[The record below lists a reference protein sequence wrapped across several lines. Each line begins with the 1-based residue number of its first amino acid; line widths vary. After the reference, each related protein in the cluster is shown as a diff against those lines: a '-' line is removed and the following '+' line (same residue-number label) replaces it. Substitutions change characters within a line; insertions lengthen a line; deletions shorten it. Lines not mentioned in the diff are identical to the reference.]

1 MRTEFDGNH
10 AKIMA
15 KPSQEADEYIAKKY
29 YEHVIQVMQKSI
41 QHLKIQNAAEDLPTV
56 SGNQLKPES
65 MGEMSEFEP
74 SEIRKFKIKLQIQFE
89 YVEEAFSET
98 RSVHLKVITKDSI
111 EEQIEDFRE
120 KYSVNIEK
128 LTDKLKRCTP
138 TQAAS
143 STMKLQEIKIPIFY
157 GEMNQWSS
165 FSDLFQGLVHNS
177 KHFTEV
183 EKMFRLKSSLGG
195 EAGRLVQHLPV
206 IEYNYEAAWQIL
218 QERYENKRLQFTT
231 QVDRLLDQPTAN
243 GKSAASMKQLLDT
256 TKECIYALN
265 GLKLNLNDEQAI
277 IARIVVRKLDKESL
291 RLYEQNVKKTRDIQ
305 SLDDV
310 FRFLEQQYQ
319 ALEAIRDRKTTKW
332 SNQKQPQRAPTF
344 FTAAQKTCIYCKI
357 PGHQIVECRRFQ
369 ALTTMNRRGFIVNN
383 KLCNICLDQVYEGNC
398 KNKKKCTTAQIRV
411 KAANGEYVTLRA
423 LIDQGSQKTTISEE
437 AAQTV
442 HLPKRREVTE
452 LQGLGNTTV
461 GVSKFKVNIEI
472 RLRFLSNEVY
482 NVEALILPKLASA
495 QPDKTFKW
503 DIEQWRNYTLADPNF
518 NRSDRIDVVIGGD
531 VYADILE
538 EGIFKED
545 RILGQATKLGWIL
558 SGVLQQPRKNGRIL
572 AAVTTTLEKFWEI
585 EDTTAPTYIE
595 DDDECMKIFDKTT
608 TRDENNRF
616 VVNLPF
622 KKEKELGDSRKQ
634 AIARFLNLE
643 KKLASDDNL
652 RKQYV
657 QFMRDYLEMGHMKKA
672 SGNNCGTYYLPHQAV
687 IREGSLT
694 TKLRVVFDASAKTTN
709 GSDIEKMYRQIK
721 VAESDQDYQRIL
733 WREAKE
739 GPIGECK
746 LQTVTYGTASAPFLA
761 TRTLQEI
768 AKSCEPYNYLL
779 SNIIKNDFYMDDLMT
794 GAD

>member
-1 MRTEFDGNH
+1 MMTKN
-10 AKIMA
+10 
-15 KPSQEADEYIAKKY
+15 
-29 YEHVIQVMQKSI
+29 
-41 QHLKIQNAAEDLPTV
+41 
-56 SGNQLKPES
+56 
-65 MGEMSEFEP
+65 
-74 SEIRKFKIKLQIQFE
+74 
-89 YVEEAFSET
+89 SET
-98 RSVHLKVITKDSI
+98 
-111 EEQIEDFRE
+111 
-120 KYSVNIEK
+120 
-128 LTDKLKRCTP
+128 
-138 TQAAS
+138 A
-143 STMKLQEIKIPIFY
+143 
-157 GEMNQWSS
+157 
-165 FSDLFQGLVHNS
+165 
-177 KHFTEV
+177 
-183 EKMFRLKSSLGG
+183 
-195 EAGRLVQHLPV
+195 
-206 IEYNYEAAWQIL
+206 IL
-218 QERYENKRLQFTT
+218 L
-231 QVDRLLDQPTAN
+231 A
-243 GKSAASMKQLLDT
+243 
-256 TKECIYALN
+256 
-265 GLKLNLNDEQAI
+265 
-277 IARIVVRKLDKESL
+277 
-291 RLYEQNVKKTRDIQ
+291 
-305 SLDDV
+305 
-310 FRFLEQQYQ
+310 
-319 ALEAIRDRKTTKW
+319 
-332 SNQKQPQRAPTF
+332 
-344 FTAAQKTCIYCKI
+344 
-357 PGHQIVECRRFQ
+357 
-369 ALTTMNRRGFIVNN
+369 
-383 KLCNICLDQVYEGNC
+383 
-398 KNKKKCTTAQIRV
+398 TAQIRV

-437 AAQTV
+437 AAQIL

-472 RLRFLSNEVY
+472 RPRFLSNEVY

-538 EGIFKED
+538 EGIFKKD

-622 KKEKELGDSRKQ
+622 KKKKDLGDSRKQ
-634 AIARFLNLE
+634 AMARFLNLE

-672 SGNNCGTYYLPHQAV
+672 SGNNCGKYYLPHQAV

-709 GSDIEKMYRQIK
+709 GSSLNDILLIGPRLQKDIFDIITKWRQYVLTSDIEKMYRQIK

-739 GPIGECK
+739 GPIGEYK

-794 GAD
+794 GADSINECKIIQFEISKQLQKCGFHLRKWMSNNSEIITTIPTNSENEVIKIAEDETIKTLGIQWDPAKDMFGFNMNLSTEKLVTKRKALSDLARIFDPMGWLSPMTVLAKLFIQKLWLMKLNWDELLDENLAKEWQEFMQHVPAIKRIKIPRWFETKNDFKIELHGFADASEKAYAAVVYAKVGSVITIIAGKTKVNPIKNKKTLPKLELCTAHLLSKLLQRIKTVINREVKIFAWSDSSITLAWIKNSRSKDKFIKTRVEEIKLYASTAIWQHVRTKDNPADVASRVIFANKLVEHELWWRGPKWLQGEEHQWPTQNSVKIDAVYVATSKGSHF